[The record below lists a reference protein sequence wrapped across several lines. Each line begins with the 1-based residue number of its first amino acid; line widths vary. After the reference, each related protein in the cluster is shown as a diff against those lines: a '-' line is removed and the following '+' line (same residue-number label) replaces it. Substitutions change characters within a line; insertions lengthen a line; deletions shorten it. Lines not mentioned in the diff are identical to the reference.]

1 MKTVGE
7 ILKQARTDQGISL
20 ATVAGQT
27 KIQLKYIRAL
37 EENNFDKL
45 PPAAFVK
52 GFVRS
57 YARVVSK
64 DPEGLLA
71 IFRRDYDQNERGEI
85 VPRGLAAGVQKRWQ
99 WTPTL
104 TAITAVVVVM
114 TMFAGYVI
122 FQLRILSRPP
132 ILEVTV
138 PAENAKVNRNVEV
151 LGKSDTDAVVTVNSK
166 PIVVNDKGEFTETIL
181 LSSGEHTITV
191 KATARNGKTR
201 TVQRT
206 VMVE

>member
-85 VPRGLAAGVQKRWQ
+85 VPRGLAAGVTSSKSTKRQ
-99 WTPTL
+99 GSGMSFFPASLPT
-104 TAITAVVVVM
+104 
-114 TMFAGYVI
+114 
-122 FQLRILSRPP
+122 SR
-132 ILEVTV
+132 
-138 PAENAKVNRNVEV
+138 
-151 LGKSDTDAVVTVNSK
+151 
-166 PIVVNDKGEFTETIL
+166 
-181 LSSGEHTITV
+181 
-191 KATARNGKTR
+191 ARKR
-201 TVQRT
+201 S
-206 VMVE
+206 